1 MDSKLAS
8 RKLGYGFSSQYQEI
22 ALSDFVVN
30 AKKELEV
37 VPKFDPW
44 RLISVKRKKKK
55 LFDKQTKE
63 DGYPTFDEDVLR
75 YFGIDKWTDIYD
87 YAEFFN
93 NYIGGE
99 EKTMDIIDKL
109 LINNFLTKDF
119 PERLVGGYNFD
130 WSIINCRSFLFWPT
144 STHSGIHGKW

>member
-1 MDSKLAS
+1 MDSKSAS

-22 ALSDFVVN
+22 ALSDFVAN

-63 DGYPTFDEDVLR
+63 YAINYEKSFTKKYKKKLQEYLKLAGFYNSSIDGDF
-75 YFGIDKWTDIYD
+75 
-87 YAEFFN
+87 
-93 NYIGGE
+93 
-99 EKTMDIIDKL
+99 L
-109 LINNFLTKDF
+109 LF
-119 PERLVGGYNFD
+119 
-130 WSIINCRSFLFWPT
+130 
-144 STHSGIHGKW
+144 